1 MDLGIDGKTALVMS
15 SSRGLGA
22 GIARALASEGV
33 HVLLTGRSEDRL
45 AVLAR
50 EITEAGPGRAD
61 FVAADLTDPA
71 AVDVLADAVESI
83 LGGADILIANT
94 GGPPPGRMADADLSA
109 LTAQFDTMVT
119 RVAQIAARLIPY
131 MQAQGW
137 GRIVAVGSSGVI
149 QPIPNLGLSNLAR
162 SALVGWAKSLSNDLA
177 GDGITVNMLLPGRIH
192 TERVDELD
200 AAAAKR
206 TGKTLDETRAA
217 SRATIPAGRYGA
229 VEEFA
234 DIAAFVCSARA
245 SYVTGSLVRC
255 DGGLIKSV

>member
-177 GDGITVNMLLPGRIH
+177 GDGITVNMLLPGRVH

-234 DIAAFVCSARA
+234 DTAAFLCSARA